1 MADTA
6 AFEKSCDDANKLVQE
21 LLLHNMEGTLDY
33 LAEKAKEKVGVG
45 TGELRADTRSL
56 GVEIIGDEV
65 HGAVG
70 NSLEHA
76 IYHHQGTGIYAEEG
90 NGRKTPWVYVEGGSS
105 TGGQKKEYTWEE
117 AKRAAA
123 FLRSKGLKAHATRG
137 SKPNPYL
144 KDTIEQEQSTISK
157 LLGGAN

>member
-1 MADTA
+1 MADTR
-6 AFEKSCDDANKLVQE
+6 AFEKACDEADKLVLDILVQ
-21 LLLHNMEGTLDY
+21 NMELTLDHV
-33 LAEKAKEKVGVG
+33 AEKAKEKVGVG
-45 TGELRADTRSL
+45 TGALRADTRSL
-56 GVEIIGDEV
+56 GVEIVGDEV
-65 HGAVG
+65 RGSVG

>member
-1 MADTA
+1 MADTR
-6 AFEKSCDDANKLVQE
+6 AFEQACDNSVNQMQE
-21 LLLHNMEGTLDY
+21 LLMHHMELTLDHI
-33 LAEKAKEKVGVG
+33 AEKAKEKVGVG
-45 TGELRADTRSL
+45 TGALRADTRSL
-56 GVEIIGDEV
+56 GVEIVGDEV

-76 IYHHQGTGIYAEEG
+76 IYHHQGTGIYASDG
-90 NGRKTPWVYVEGGSS
+90 NGRKTPWVYEDPK
-105 TGGQKKEYTWEE
+105 TGEKIY
-117 AKRAAA
+117 
-123 FLRSKGLKAHATRG
+123 TRG

>member
-1 MADTA
+1 MADTR
-6 AFEKSCDDANKLVQE
+6 AFEQSCDNSVNKMQE
-21 LLLHNMEGTLDY
+21 LLMQNMEQTLEY
-33 LAEKAKEKVGVG
+33 VAGKAKERVGVG
-45 TGELRADTRSL
+45 TGALRADTRSL
-56 GVEIIGDEV
+56 GVEIVGDEV

-76 IYHHQGTGIYAEEG
+76 IYHHQGTGIYAVNG
-90 NGRKTPWVYVEGGSS
+90 DGRKTPWVYEDPK
-105 TGGQKKEYTWEE
+105 TGEKIY
-117 AKRAAA
+117 
-123 FLRSKGLKAHATRG
+123 TRG

>member
-1 MADTA
+1 M
-6 AFEKSCDDANKLVQE
+6 Q
-21 LLLHNMEGTLDY
+21 NMELTLDHV
-33 LAEKAKEKVGVG
+33 AGKAKEKVGVG
-45 TGELRADTRSL
+45 TGALRADTRSL
-56 GVEIIGDEV
+56 GVEIVGDEV

-76 IYHHQGTGIYAEEG
+76 IYHHQGTGIYAVSG
-90 NGRKTPWVYVEGGSS
+90 DGRKTPWVYEDPK
-105 TGGQKKEYTWEE
+105 TGEKIY
-117 AKRAAA
+117 
-123 FLRSKGLKAHATRG
+123 TRG

>member
-1 MADTA
+1 MADTR
-6 AFEKSCDDANKLVQE
+6 AFEQSCDNSVNKMQE
-21 LLLHNMEGTLDY
+21 LLMQNMELTLDHI
-33 LAEKAKEKVGVG
+33 AEKAKEKVGVD
-45 TGELRADTRSL
+45 TGALRADTRSL
-56 GVEIIGDEV
+56 GVEIVGDEV

-70 NSLEHA
+70 NSLEYA

-90 NGRKTPWVYVEGGSS
+90 NGRKTPWVYEDPK
-105 TGGQKKEYTWEE
+105 TGEKIY
-117 AKRAAA
+117 
-123 FLRSKGLKAHATRG
+123 TRG

>member
-1 MADTA
+1 MADTK
-6 AFEKSCDDANKLVQE
+6 AFEQDCDNSVNQMQE
-21 LLLHNMEGTLDY
+21 LLMQNMAQTLEY
-33 LAEKAKEKVGVG
+33 VAGKAKGRVGVG
-45 TGELRADTRSL
+45 TGALRADTRSL
-56 GVEIIGDEV
+56 GVEIVGDEV

-76 IYHHQGTGIYAEEG
+76 IYHHQGTGIYAV
-90 NGRKTPWVYVEGGSS
+90 NGDGHKTPWVYEDPK
-105 TGGQKKEYTWEE
+105 TGEKIY
-117 AKRAAA
+117 
-123 FLRSKGLKAHATRG
+123 TRG

>member
-1 MADTA
+1 MADTR
-6 AFEKSCDDANKLVQE
+6 AFEQACDNSVNQMQE
-21 LLLHNMEGTLDY
+21 LLMQNMEHTLDHV
-33 LAEKAKEKVGVG
+33 AGKAKEKVGVG
-45 TGELRADTRSL
+45 TGALRADTRSL
-56 GVEIIGDEV
+56 GVEIVGDEV

-76 IYHHQGTGIYAEEG
+76 IYHHQGTGIYAVNG
-90 NGRKTPWVYVEGGSS
+90 NGRKTPWVYEDPK
-105 TGGQKKEYTWEE
+105 TGEKIY
-117 AKRAAA
+117 
-123 FLRSKGLKAHATRG
+123 TRG

>member
-1 MADTA
+1 MADTR
-6 AFEKSCDDANKLVQE
+6 AFEQACDNSVNKMQE
-21 LLLHNMEGTLDY
+21 LLMQNMEQTLDHV
-33 LAEKAKEKVGVG
+33 AGKAKEKVGVG
-45 TGELRADTRSL
+45 TGALRADTRSL
-56 GVEIIGDEV
+56 GVEIVGDEV

-70 NSLEHA
+70 NSLEYA

-90 NGRKTPWVYVEGGSS
+90 NGRKTPWVYENPK
-105 TGGQKKEYTWEE
+105 TGEKIY
-117 AKRAAA
+117 
-123 FLRSKGLKAHATRG
+123 TRG

>member
-1 MADTA
+1 MADTR
-6 AFEKSCDDANKLVQE
+6 AFEQACDDSVNKMQE
-21 LLLHNMEGTLDY
+21 LLMQNMELTLDHI
-33 LAEKAKEKVGVG
+33 AEKAKEKVGVG
-45 TGELRADTRSL
+45 TGALRADTRSL
-56 GVEIIGDEV
+56 GVEIVGDEV

-76 IYHHQGTGIYAEEG
+76 IYHHQGTGIYASDG
-90 NGRKTPWVYVEGGSS
+90 NGRKTPWVYEDPK
-105 TGGQKKEYTWEE
+105 TGEKIY
-117 AKRAAA
+117 
-123 FLRSKGLKAHATRG
+123 TRG

>member
-1 MADTA
+1 MADTR
-6 AFEKSCDDANKLVQE
+6 AFEQSCDNSVNKMQE
-21 LLLHNMEGTLDY
+21 LLMQNMELTLDHV
-33 LAEKAKEKVGVG
+33 AGKAKEKVGVG
-45 TGELRADTRSL
+45 TGALRADTRSL
-56 GVEIIGDEV
+56 GVEIVSDEV

-76 IYHHQGTGIYAEEG
+76 IYHHQGTGIYASDG
-90 NGRKTPWVYVEGGSS
+90 NGRKTPWVYEDPK
-105 TGGQKKEYTWEE
+105 TGEKIY
-117 AKRAAA
+117 
-123 FLRSKGLKAHATRG
+123 TRG